1 MENVFFE
8 GKYME
13 QVPPSSEKSAV
24 SGSSE
29 SVGTGPVLREL
40 VTADLPKLRKL
51 IALLNWNQLDDEWL
65 FMLEQA
71 PETTLGMILQDR
83 VIGTAAALPYPN
95 GVAWINMVIVE
106 PGVRGGDI
114 GSRLLR
120 ELLSRRAGLPFKLDA
135 TPEGAPFY
143 RALGFVEE
151 KRLVRLT
158 GRGGGGGRR
167 PEGVA
172 LMTAGDLPE
181 LIQVDAEA
189 FGSERAA
196 LMKWLLRRSG
206 RAAFR
211 LPGSP
216 AFLLSRPGRLFR
228 QLGPLY
234 APDLDSAVRLLLAAL
249 YHCAY
254 EFPMIDVPEAQRQ
267 FITALEGRGFVVQR
281 PFFRMALNN
290 ADGREEDLSRCF
302 AIAGPEFG

>member
-1 MENVFFE
+1 
-8 GKYME
+8 ME
-13 QVPPSSEKSAV
+13 QVPPSSENAAASD
-24 SGSSE
+24 SPGSD
-29 SVGTGPVLREL
+29 GATPILREL
-40 VTADLPKLRKL
+40 VAADLPKLRKL

-71 PETTLGMILQDR
+71 PETTLGMILQER

-120 ELLSRRAGLPFKLDA
+120 ELLARREGLPFKLDA

-143 RALGFVEE
+143 RTLGFTEE
-151 KRLVRLT
+151 GRLVRLT
-158 GRGGGGGRR
+158 GRGGGVGRR
-167 PEGVA
+167 PEGVVS
-172 LMTAGDLPE
+172 MTAADLPE
-181 LIQVDAEA
+181 LIRVDAAA
-189 FGSERAA
+189 FGTERTA
-196 LMKWLLRRSG
+196 LLKWLLRRSG
-206 RAAFR
+206 KAAFR
-211 LPGSP
+211 LPGVP

-234 APDLDSAVRLLLAAL
+234 APDLDSAVRLLHAAL

-254 EFPMIDVPEAQRQ
+254 EFPMIDVPETQRQ
-267 FITALEGRGFVVQR
+267 FIAALEGRGFVVQR

-290 ADGREEDLSRCF
+290 ADGWREDLSGCF

>member
-1 MENVFFE
+1 
-8 GKYME
+8 ME
-13 QVPPSSEKSAV
+13 QVPPSSENAAA
-24 SGSSE
+24 SGSPE
-29 SVGTGPVLREL
+29 SGGTAPILREL
-40 VTADLPKLRKL
+40 VAADLPKLRKL

-71 PETTLGMILQDR
+71 PATTLGVILQDR

-114 GSRLLR
+114 GDRLLR
-120 ELLSRRAGLPFKLDA
+120 ELLARREGLPFKLDA
-135 TPEGAPFY
+135 TPEGVPFY
-143 RALGFVEE
+143 RALGFAEE
-151 KRLVRLT
+151 NRLVRLT
-158 GRGGGGGRR
+158 GRGGGVGRR
-167 PEGVA
+167 PEGVV
-172 LMTAGDLPE
+172 LMTADDLPE
-181 LIQVDAEA
+181 LTRVDAAA
-189 FGSERAA
+189 FGTERAA

-206 RAAFR
+206 KAAFR
-211 LPGSP
+211 LPGAS

-234 APDLDSAVRLLLAAL
+234 APDLDSAVRLLHAAL

-267 FITALEGRGFVVQR
+267 FIAALEGRGFVVQR

-290 ADGREEDLSRCF
+290 AGGRGEDLSGCF